1 MLYIRRLE
9 LLLPRA
15 GLDINPMNRSLLD
28 RAVRET
34 LGMER
39 RDEKDVEKEIE
50 KVMNSDKKQEF
61 EQKIINL
68 LVNY

>member
-9 LLLPRA
+9 LLLTRA

-39 RDEKDVEKEIE
+39 RDEKDIEKEID
-50 KVMNSDKKQEF
+50 KILNSDKKQEF